1 MSCIMGHFC
10 NYCDLWLGFQCPASV
25 ASQIYPGRSSKNQLV
40 ASPVLGIWYFLSL
53 GCLEDPTLCESYQR
67 LRDKFGKLYKAD
79 WCQWPSA
86 QLMNFLFVLPQ
97 F

>member
-25 ASQIYPGRSSKNQLV
+25 ASQMYPGRSSKNQLV

-53 GCLEDPTLCESYQR
+53 GCLEDPTLCQSYQR

-79 WCQWPSA
+79 WCLWPSA